1 MRERDYLGNHT
12 FMTSTKNDQSY
23 DLTYL
28 QNWAI
33 ILLFIINRTCKQV
46 TNFNQ
51 FSGQAFRRSSSHNKI
66 VWLNC
71 LSNPKMVVYLIECR
85 VYGEQYTGSTVTK
98 SSMRANN
105 HKLQTGKKL
114 QKKKEKSCKTKSELK
129 STFMRF
135 IYWMD
140 QNGTDNWEIVLV
152 DQVETWRF
160 KDKCSYIGITNLKL
174 MILLA

>member
-33 ILLFIINRTCKQV
+33 ILLFINNRTCRQV

-105 HKLQTGKKL
+105 HKLQTE
-114 QKKKEKSCKTKSELK
+114 EKSCKRKKKKAAKPRVNSKAL
-129 STFMRF
+129 S
-135 IYWMD
+135 WD
-140 QNGTDNWEIVLV
+140 L
-152 DQVETWRF
+152 
-160 KDKCSYIGITNLKL
+160 YIGWTKMELTTGKL
-174 MILLA
+174 F

>member
-33 ILLFIINRTCKQV
+33 IILFINNRTCKQV
-46 TNFNQ
+46 INFNQ

-71 LSNPKMVVYLIECR
+71 LSNPEMVVYLMECP
-85 VYGEQYTGSTVTK
+85 VYGEKYTGSTVTK
-98 SSMRANN
+98 SCMRANN
-105 HKLQTGKKL
+105 HKLHTE
-114 QKKKEKSCKTKSELK
+114 EKSCKRKKKKAAKPTVNSKALSWDL
-129 STFMRF
+129 
-135 IYWMD
+135 
-140 QNGTDNWEIVLV
+140 
-152 DQVETWRF
+152 
-160 KDKCSYIGITNLKL
+160 YIGWSKMELTTGKL
-174 MILLA
+174 F